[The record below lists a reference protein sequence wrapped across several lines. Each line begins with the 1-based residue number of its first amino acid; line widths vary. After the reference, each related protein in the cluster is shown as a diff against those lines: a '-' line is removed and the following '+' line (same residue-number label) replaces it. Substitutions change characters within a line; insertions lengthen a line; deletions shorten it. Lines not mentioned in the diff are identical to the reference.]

1 MSEGFREI
9 FLILIGVISWLV
21 WIWLLFRGI
30 EEYVFWMWGIMDE
43 HDGKRCEKA
52 IKNNTTIPY
61 YCNTW
66 TLLNN

>member
-1 MSEGFREI
+1 MSEEFKELI
-9 FLILIGVISWLV
+9 LILIGVISWLV

-30 EEYVFWMWGIMDE
+30 EGYIFWMWGIMDE
-43 HDGKRCEKA
+43 HDGKRCERA
-52 IKNNTTIPY
+52 IKNNTIIPY